1 VSYAPVDGHTAV
13 LMPVVVTDLVKLH
26 RKRGNHEVGKG
37 FDGSLCRGMR
47 GKYDSSYEDIFI
59 PMYKILKIKECTEFS
74 VMFWGELVKFMIG
87 VTRSKFPHR

>member
-1 VSYAPVDGHTAV
+1 MLYVLVDGYIV
-13 LMPVVVTDLVKLH
+13 VFMSVVVIDLVKLY
-26 RKRGNHEVGKG
+26 RKRGNYEVGKG

-59 PMYKILKIKECTEFS
+59 FMYKILKIKECIEFF

-87 VTRSKFPHR
+87 VIRLKFLYR